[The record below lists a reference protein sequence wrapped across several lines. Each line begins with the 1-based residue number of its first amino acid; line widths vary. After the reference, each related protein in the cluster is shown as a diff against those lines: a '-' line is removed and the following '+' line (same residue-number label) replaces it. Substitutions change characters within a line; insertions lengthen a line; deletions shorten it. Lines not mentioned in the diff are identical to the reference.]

1 MPVFVNE
8 VVITGEVTSIDR
20 DAPAA
25 AAAPP
30 AVPLEGTTRDLL
42 IEEIAAEVFRRLEH
56 ALDRLTER

>member
-8 VVITGEVTSIDR
+8 VIITGQIGARDR
-20 DAPAA
+20 SAPAA

-30 AVPLEGTTRDLL
+30 AVPLDGVAREQLV
-42 IEEIAAEVFRRLEH
+42 EEVSGEVFRRLER